1 MKKEQVYG
9 PASYGV
15 QLSSE
20 EMALVLSL
28 LIKEGTDSDGG
39 RLAKKMIER
48 ITHTVKGVVQ

>member
-28 LIKEGTDSDGG
+28 LIKEGDESSAGQ
-39 RLAKKMIER
+39 LAKKMIDR
-48 ITHTVKGVVQ
+48 IVRTVKGAQ